1 VKTRRLLSWL
11 PVLACLL
18 ASSAMGVAIP
28 VNYGNI
34 SWVDA
39 GVPIAISAGPTG
51 HPAGTGISFLPSRI
65 QGQTFTTTDGFTLD
79 KIWIKYLNGDSP
91 SLNFTMELRMFKL
104 DDAGASDLDIDQ
116 DNLFLQPQIHA
127 VPGPKPNDAGGNY
140 IVFDVENIAL
150 DPATAYGFFFYVT
163 DANPSG
169 LLVSPFDWFNFGSTG
184 NPLSS
189 GSHHRLERNPSKS
202 AFDMVFALQS
212 AVLQDDDDDDP
223 PVNPAASVPEPRSVL
238 LVLAGMAVI
247 GLRHRRGSV
256 KAD

>member
-1 VKTRRLLSWL
+1 MKTRRLLSWL

-51 HPAGTGISFLPSRI
+51 HSTSGISFLPSRI

-79 KIWIKYLNGDSP
+79 KIWIKYFNGGSTSP
-91 SLNFTMELRMFKL
+91 NFTFDLQLHKL
-104 DDAGASDLDIDQ
+104 ADANATDLANVQ
-116 DNLFLQPQIHA
+116 TNLFTQPQIHV
-127 VPGPKPNDAGGNY
+127 VPGPKPNNASENF

-169 LLVSPFDWFNFGSTG
+169 SGSPFDWFNFGSTG

>member
-51 HPAGTGISFLPSRI
+51 HFKSGISFDPSRI
-65 QGQTFTTTDGFTLD
+65 QGQTFKTTDGFTLD

-91 SLNFTMELRMFKL
+91 SPNFTMELRMFEL

-169 LLVSPFDWFNFGSTG
+169 LLVSPFDWFKFSDAGSPISPG
-184 NPLSS
+184 A
-189 GSHHRLERNPSKS
+189 HHRLERSTTGS
-202 AFDMVFALQS
+202 TFDMVFALQS

-223 PVNPAASVPEPRSVL
+223 PVNPAASVPEPGSVL